1 MAAVNQVTQLEHE
14 LKKVIVG
21 DIRFDNYSRSLY
33 STDASIY
40 QMEPIG
46 VVLPKHVGDV
56 SEIVRICSQSKTIFL
71 PRGGGTSLAGQAVNH
86 GVVIDFT
93 KYMDRVISVNAEERW
108 AIVEPGI
115 TIDALNANLKPYGLY
130 YTPDPTTKSRATI
143 GGSLG
148 NNSCGAHSVVYGKTS
163 DQVIALDVILS
174 NAERVYFQD
183 IDGSNLEKILS
194 SSNETLE
201 KRVYAET
208 IRLAN

>member
-1 MAAVNQVTQLEHE
+1 MTGTQLEHE
-14 LKKVIVG
+14 LKRAVSGEVH
-21 DIRFDNYSRSLY
+21 FDRYSRAMY

-46 VVLPKHVGDV
+46 VVLPKNADEVA
-56 SEIVRICSQSKTIFL
+56 EIVRICHESKTIFL
-71 PRGGGTSLAGQAVNH
+71 PRGGGTSLAGQEVNH

-93 KYMDRVISVNAEERW
+93 KYMDSVLLVNAEERW

-115 TIDALNANLKPYGLY
+115 TIDGLNAAVKPYGLY

-163 DQVIALDVILS
+163 DQVIELDVVLS
-174 NAERVYFQD
+174 NAERVHFAD
-183 IDGSNLEKILS
+183 IEGPALESILSCSYDSLEKHIYT
-194 SSNETLE
+194 ETLSL
-201 KRVYAET
+201 
-208 IRLAN
+208 IHI